1 VLNMCTYI
9 ESVGKGMP

>member
-1 VLNMCTYI
+1 MCTYI